1 MKFGKYF
8 CGNEISA
15 YGRQNGYV
23 DYAILAK
30 SFQHVLCNDVLN
42 IGDYDDWRIV
52 NGSEYDDE
60 GNVIEFFQSFII
72 SETGAEILQSYT
84 DETVLYNEEYNLYVW
99 RIAHYGTSWDY
110 VLTDIECEKE
120 VQ

>member
-8 CGNEISA
+8 CGNEISK
-15 YGRQNGYV
+15 YGRENGYV
-23 DYAILAK
+23 DYATLAK
-30 SFQHVLCNDVLN
+30 SFQHVLCNDVFK
-42 IGDYDDWRIV
+42 IGDYDEWRII
-52 NGSEYDDE
+52 NGYECDGD
-60 GNVIEFFQSFII
+60 GNVIEFFQFFII

-84 DETVLYNEEYNLYVW
+84 DETVWYNEEYNLYVW
-99 RIAHYGTSWDY
+99 GIAHYGTAWDY

>member
-1 MKFGKYF
+1 MLTMLPLQRVY
-8 CGNEISA
+8 
-15 YGRQNGYV
+15 
-23 DYAILAK
+23 
-30 SFQHVLCNDVLN
+30 VLCNDVFK
-42 IGDYDDWRIV
+42 IGEYDDWRPI

-72 SETGAEILQSYT
+72 SKTGAEILQSYT

-99 RIAHYGTSWDY
+99 RIAHWGTSWDY

-120 VQ
+120 VK

>member
-23 DYAILAK
+23 DYATLAK
-30 SFQHVLCNDVLN
+30 SFQHVLCN
-42 IGDYDDWRIV
+42 
-52 NGSEYDDE
+52 DDE
-60 GNVIEFFQSFII
+60 GNVIEFFQSFVI

-84 DETVLYNEEYNLYVW
+84 DETVLYNEEYNMYVW

-110 VLTDIECEKE
+110 VLTDIKCEKE